1 MLGTESL
8 SLENPARPDE
18 KDVATELTGIS
29 FKNVDKKGT
38 PRREDA

>member
-18 KDVATELTGIS
+18 KDVATE
-29 FKNVDKKGT
+29 VDWDLVQERG
-38 PRREDA
+38 